1 MDRLYSRLLP
11 APYYVQVTEVTLRG
25 PTPPP
30 PTLFCSA
37 MAANVALQAMQAGE
51 VLVWGHNVET
61 FRHIRTQQQIAW
73 RLDTAAPD
81 IFEPLGML
89 LPGLTTL
96 SVGFTL
102 QPQHLMQVCV

>member
-1 MDRLYSRLLP
+1 
-11 APYYVQVTEVTLRG
+11 
-25 PTPPP
+25 
-30 PTLFCSA
+30 

-102 QPQHLMQVCV
+102 QLQHLMQVCV